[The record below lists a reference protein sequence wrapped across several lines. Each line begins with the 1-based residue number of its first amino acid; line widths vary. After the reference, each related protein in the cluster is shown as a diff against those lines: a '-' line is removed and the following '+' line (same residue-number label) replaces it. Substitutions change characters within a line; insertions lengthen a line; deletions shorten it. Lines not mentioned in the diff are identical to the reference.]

1 MAEPKYINH
10 LEMRELTFRDTYT
23 TGCLQ
28 SYSRPCIGYLKKGMG
43 KFFHNGN
50 TYFAYAGDLIY
61 IAKDTKYYSIW
72 YGDPEIDFYS
82 ISFDFSHPYDLYDYR
97 FQIVK
102 GISSHHMDEMYAIGG
117 KDPFLM
123 LSHMYALLSSIYPK
137 MQAEAGAVQNG
148 AVEQALIHIEQ
159 HYTEPISVDEL
170 CHLCHLSRS
179 SLFDLFK
186 KRTGVSPITYKHTVM
201 IQHALDMLAHTDLS
215 VDEISQRVGF
225 SSSNYFRTVF
235 AKMTGKTPKAVR
247 HGSATGGAEEM

>member
-1 MAEPKYINH
+1 MTEPKYINH
-10 LEMRELTFRDTYT
+10 LEMRNLSFRDTYT
-23 TGCLQ
+23 TGSLQ

-43 KFFHNGN
+43 KFFYNGN

-102 GISSHHMDEMYAIGG
+102 GIPSHHLDEMYAIGG

-137 MQAEAGAVQNG
+137 MPAEAGSVQTG
-148 AVEQALIHIEQ
+148 AIEQALIHIEQ
-159 HYTEPISVDEL
+159 HYTEPISVEEL
-170 CHLCHLSRS
+170 CHLCHISRS
-179 SLFDLFK
+179 SLFELFK

-235 AKMTGKTPKAVR
+235 LKMTGKNPKAVR
-247 HGSATGGAEEM
+247 HGSATEESEEV